1 MSRVAVLIP
10 CYNEELTIK
19 KVINDFRHELPDAD
33 IYVYDNNSKDKT
45 NEIATKEGAI
55 VRKEVLQG
63 KGNVIRSMFMDVD
76 ADVYIMVDGDDTYP
90 ADEVHKLIKA
100 VEDGYDMVIGDRL
113 SNGTY
118 AKENKRGFHGFGN
131 SLVRNL
137 INSLFSANVHDVMT
151 GYRGFS
157 KRMVK
162 TMPVMSPGFQIET
175 EMTAFCLANRL
186 KIVEIPIIYRDRP
199 EGSFSKLNTFRDGF
213 RVLVTL
219 FDLAKDYRPLLFFG
233 LISFVTLFLGL
244 IIGIPVLV
252 EFSATHFITKV
263 PSAILASSLVVVAII
278 MFAVAIILD
287 SLKNNSERLYQ
298 YQLLNFSNIKDHK
311 NA

>member
-90 ADEVHKLIKA
+90 ADEVHKLINA

-186 KIVEIPIIYRDRP
+186 KIVEIPIIYRDR
-199 EGSFSKLNTFRDGF
+199 RDGF

>member
-137 INSLFSANVHDVMT
+137 INSLFGA
-151 GYRGFS
+151 
-157 KRMVK
+157 K
-162 TMPVMSPGFQIET
+162 EW
-175 EMTAFCLANRL
+175 LRL
-186 KIVEIPIIYRDRP
+186 CQLCHRV
-199 EGSFSKLNTFRDGF
+199 FKL
-213 RVLVTL
+213 
-219 FDLAKDYRPLLFFG
+219 KQ
-233 LISFVTLFLGL
+233 
-244 IIGIPVLV
+244 
-252 EFSATHFITKV
+252 K
-263 PSAILASSLVVVAII
+263 
-278 MFAVAIILD
+278 
-287 SLKNNSERLYQ
+287 
-298 YQLLNFSNIKDHK
+298 
-311 NA
+311 

>member
-1 MSRVAVLIP
+1 
-10 CYNEELTIK
+10 
-19 KVINDFRHELPDAD
+19 
-33 IYVYDNNSKDKT
+33 
-45 NEIATKEGAI
+45 
-55 VRKEVLQG
+55 
-63 KGNVIRSMFMDVD
+63 MDVD

>member
-1 MSRVAVLIP
+1 
-10 CYNEELTIK
+10 
-19 KVINDFRHELPDAD
+19 
-33 IYVYDNNSKDKT
+33 
-45 NEIATKEGAI
+45 
-55 VRKEVLQG
+55 
-63 KGNVIRSMFMDVD
+63 
-76 ADVYIMVDGDDTYP
+76 
-90 ADEVHKLIKA
+90 
-100 VEDGYDMVIGDRL
+100 
-113 SNGTY
+113 
-118 AKENKRGFHGFGN
+118 
-131 SLVRNL
+131 
-137 INSLFSANVHDVMT
+137 
-151 GYRGFS
+151 
-157 KRMVK
+157 MVK

>member
-33 IYVYDNNSKDKT
+33 IYVYDNNSKDRT

-55 VRKEVLQG
+55 VKKEVLQG
-63 KGNVIRSMFMDVD
+63 KGNVIRSMFIDVD

-90 ADEVHKLIKA
+90 ADEVHKLIAA
-100 VEDGYDMVIGDRL
+100 VEDGYDMAIGDRL

-131 SLVRNL
+131 NLVRNL

-162 TMPVMSPGFQIET
+162 TMPVMSPGFQVET

-199 EGSFSKLNTFRDGF
+199 EGSFSKLNTFKDGF
-213 RVLVTL
+213 RVIITL

-233 LISFVTLFLGL
+233 LISLIALIFGL

-252 EFSATHFITKV
+252 EFSATHYITKV
-263 PSAILASSLVVVAII
+263 PSAILASALVIVAII
-278 MFAVAIILD
+278 MLAVAIILD
-287 SLKNNSERLYQ
+287 SLKNNAERSYQ
-298 YQLLNFSNIKDHK
+298 YQLHNFENNKK
-311 NA
+311 